1 MPLDEDK
8 VGALACAFG
17 GPNAPKP
24 DVGLLVPLAHQEAVD
39 CAQSRFGP
47 DGKPYRR
54 TLAFNS
60 VVAELVKEQVGNG
73 KSTTTYKELP
83 HILAAYPDARIVIAV
98 PTIRLALQ
106 AQARCEAILGQ
117 QVPIYRGFESKIDG
131 VWGCHYHEQAT
142 AARKVG
148 QDPYKTLCPDCPH
161 QSECPLWAQFNNR
174 GSIWIVTHAQ
184 LRHGLKPFDDR
195 PPFDVVIIDEDLT
208 STLLTSETRALS
220 LLANVQCGD
229 TTREIVDQVH
239 RAATAAL
246 DAGGRINI
254 LDLPRAKALR
264 SAAAA
269 LRKKLAV
276 EVSRGV
282 LPDATAVARAE
293 TRLQVAGL
301 LDDLIDAMAMTPG
314 PQGEVA
320 GCMVKKPKTGA
331 PGVEIAVPRDIHP
344 QFASPMMLQ
353 VLSATAEPLL
363 LQRSIPNLELRG
375 ASWKPYED
383 GKFVF
388 VQGPKA
394 TKNSLVDGDKLA
406 SGGLEALEA
415 VKTLAG
421 RHQSVFLTSRKD
433 AIEAMKAAGLPSNVK
448 TSNFGAVE
456 GLDAGAQCDA
466 IIILGR
472 ELPSTEHLILQAEAA
487 AGGFID
493 EELRRLDKSGKL
505 QPTFGSKLT
514 LNLTAKDG
522 TQYTAH
528 THRYANKYLDAVR
541 RLVTFSSPEQ
551 ADRSRGQHRGPD
563 NPVTIYDMTGLK
575 NVWQIDEVI
584 HWRSL
589 CGPLGDMMAH
599 RFMLH
604 PDASH
609 GKNRLLAALYPE
621 RFTKGAEAARE
632 YRKRAKHDHGISV
645 EAVLEHCTFRGGVV
659 VNITP
664 PGARYGVPVIVD
676 AKTAPEAET
685 ILRQHPNITDE
696 FKIGTKARHTMRLSP
711 EEETQH
717 DDAHVTYKL
726 ATGPQALDTRAAPA
740 RREGEEGCCPEELV
754 CEDGAEVPLRPCTR
768 Q

>member
-1 MPLDEDK
+1 MPLDEGK
-8 VGALACAFG
+8 VSALARAFG

-24 DVGLLVPLAHQEAVD
+24 DVNLLVQLEHQEAVD
-39 CAQSRFGP
+39 CAQFRFGP

-54 TLAFNS
+54 TLAFNAGA
-60 VVAELVKEQVGNG
+60 AELVKEQVGNG

-83 HILAAYPDARIVIAV
+83 HILAANPDYRIAIAD
-98 PTIRLALQ
+98 PTIDLELQ
-106 AQARCEAILGQ
+106 AQEKCDAILGQ

-131 VWGCHYHEQAT
+131 VWICYFHEQAT

-148 QDPYKTLCPDCPH
+148 QDPYETLCPDCPH

-195 PPFDVVIIDEDLT
+195 PPFDVVIIDEDPT
-208 STLLTSETRALS
+208 STLLASETRALS

-239 RAATAAL
+239 RVATAAL

-254 LDLPRAKALR
+254 LDLPRAEALR
-264 SAAAA
+264 RAASNLRKPRVVKISRGTLPDEDVVAAAEA
-269 LRKKLAV
+269 
-276 EVSRGV
+276 
-282 LPDATAVARAE
+282 
-293 TRLQVAGL
+293 RLQVAGL

-314 PQGEVA
+314 PRGEVA
-320 GCMVKKPKTGA
+320 GCMVKKLKTGG

-344 QFASPMMLQ
+344 QFASPNVLQ
-353 VLSATAEPLL
+353 ILSATAEPLL
-363 LQRSIPNLELRG
+363 LQRSIPNLETKG
-375 ASWKPYED
+375 APWRPYEH

-394 TKNSLVDGDKLA
+394 TKKKLLNGKSLA
-406 SGGLEALEA
+406 PGGLEALEA
-415 VKTLAG
+415 VKTLAS
-421 RHQSVFLTSRKD
+421 RHKSVFLISRKD
-433 AIEAMKAAGLPSNVK
+433 VIVAMQAAGLPGNVK

-456 GLDAGAQCDA
+456 GLDDGAQCEA

-472 ELPSTEHLILQAEAA
+472 ELPPTEHLILQAEAA

-493 EELRRLDKSGKL
+493 EELRRLDKDGNP
-505 QPTFGSKLT
+505 QPTFGATLT
-514 LNLTAKDG
+514 LELTAKDG
-522 TQYTAH
+522 TQYTAL
-528 THRYANKYLDAVR
+528 THRYANEYLDAVR
-541 RLVTFSSPEQ
+541 RVVTFSSPEQ
-551 ADRSRGQHRGPD
+551 ADRSRGQHRGPE

-575 NVWQIDEVI
+575 NVWEIDEVI

-621 RFTKGAEAARE
+621 RFTKGAKAAKE
-632 YRKRAKHDHGISV
+632 YLKRAKHDHGISV
-645 EAVLEHCTFRGGVV
+645 EAMLEHCTFKYGVV

-676 AKTAPEAET
+676 AETGPEAEA
-685 ILRQHPNITDE
+685 IIRRHPEITDE
-696 FKIGTKARHTMRLSP
+696 FKIGTKGRSTMRLSP
-711 EEETQH
+711 EKETQH
-717 DDAHVTYKL
+717 DDAHVTYEL
-726 ATGPQALDTRAAPA
+726 ATGSQALDAGAAPA
-740 RREGEEGCCPEELV
+740 RREGEEGGCPEELV
-754 CEDGAEVPLRPCTR
+754 CEDGAEVPLRPCTS
-768 Q
+768 